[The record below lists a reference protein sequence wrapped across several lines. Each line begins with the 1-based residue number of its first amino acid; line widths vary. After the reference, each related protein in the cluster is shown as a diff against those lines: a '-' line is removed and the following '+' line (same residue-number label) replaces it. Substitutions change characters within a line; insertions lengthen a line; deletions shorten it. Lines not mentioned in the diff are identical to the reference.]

1 MIWLIGCNGMLGS
14 EVVKQLTEKKLPFIG
29 TDKEVDITNMEALE
43 NFVKTVET
51 NSYFHSEKLTRTQ
64 RQIKWII
71 NCAAYTNV
79 DKAEED
85 VELATKLNE
94 NAARNIARIARSINA
109 KLIHISTD
117 YVFDGTAKIPYTE
130 NSQINPIGAY
140 GRTKAAGEIAIQ
152 KEMNQYYILRTAWLY
167 GFDGKNFVYTMTNLM
182 NSKDEIK
189 VVNDQKGTPTFAGDL
204 AELIIKIIIKAEKAT
219 SFFGRNSALSYGIY
233 NFTNMGE
240 TTWFDFA
247 QKIQEFGKKYQRI
260 TNNCVINSCNSQ
272 EFESKVERPKY
283 SVLDKSKIIKELK
296 IKIPEWQTSLEKFI
310 KSNRFNNS
318 EY

>member
-130 NSQINPIGAY
+130 NSQINPIGVY
-140 GRTKAAGEIAIQ
+140 GRTKAAGEISIQ

-182 NSKDEIK
+182 NSKEEIK
-189 VVNDQKGTPTFAGDL
+189 VVNDQKGSPTCAVDL
-204 AELIIKIIIKAEKAT
+204 AEVVLKFIQKSEKAK
-219 SFFGRNSALSYGIY
+219 SFFGKNSAPSYGIY
-233 NFTNMGE
+233 HFTNEGE
-240 TTWFDFA
+240 TTWFEFA
-247 QKIQEFGKKYQRI
+247 QEINKLGVKHQKIN
-260 TNNCVINSCNSQ
+260 NNCKVQPCTSA
-272 EFESKVERPKY
+272 EFAAKVERPTY
-283 SVLDKSKIIKELK
+283 SVLDKTKIAKEFK
-296 IKIPEWQTSLEKFI
+296 MKIPSWEISLEKFI
-310 KSNRFNNS
+310 KNSRFSPN
-318 EY
+318 